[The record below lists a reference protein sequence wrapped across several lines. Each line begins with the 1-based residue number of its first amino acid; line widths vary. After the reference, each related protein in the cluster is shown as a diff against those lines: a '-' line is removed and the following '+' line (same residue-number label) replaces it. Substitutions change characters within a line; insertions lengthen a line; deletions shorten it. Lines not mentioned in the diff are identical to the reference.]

1 MGRANSRWDQAAP
14 QELYTH
20 RSMARCWAGG
30 DAARTS
36 PEGVPCVRLWHMSE
50 RTPQATQPPLPRRV
64 FCNRTLNMRS
74 IQAVGLDM
82 DYTLVHYEVEA
93 WERKAY
99 EHARRQ
105 LSKRGWPIDDLTFDP
120 ELACLGLVIDL
131 ELGNVVKVNR
141 FGHVRRAS
149 HGTRQLSRG
158 ECLKAYSETPVE
170 LSEDRWS
177 VMDTLF
183 SLSEACLY
191 MQLVDLLEKRKLAG
205 VMGYGELYHIVR
217 GALDATHMEGKLKAE
232 IMAAPDKYV
241 VLDEELPL
249 TLLDLKN
256 AGKSVLLITNSE
268 WEYTQAMMS
277 YALNRF
283 APDGDWRSFFDL
295 VVVQA
300 RKPSFFSNASP
311 VFKLMDKSGLCR
323 PEVGKLERGEVYIG
337 GNARLVE
344 DSLGIRGSDILYI
357 GDHIFAD
364 VYVSKDLLRWR
375 TALVV
380 RELEAELAEVSEFEK
395 KQELLNQWMSQKA
408 EWEFEFSQLRLELQ
422 RAHCG
427 YGDAPEVVEADHK
440 AAMKALRTKL
450 VALDQQITEQAR
462 EAGSIYN
469 QRWGQL
475 MRCGNDK
482 SHLARQVERY
492 ADLYMTRVSNLLA
505 YTPFMYYR
513 AARGTMPHDVG
524 LGDEWSES
532 EGV

>member
-1 MGRANSRWDQAAP
+1 
-14 QELYTH
+14 
-20 RSMARCWAGG
+20 
-30 DAARTS
+30 
-36 PEGVPCVRLWHMSE
+36 
-50 RTPQATQPPLPRRV
+50 
-64 FCNRTLNMRS
+64 MRS

-82 DYTLVHYEVEA
+82 DYTLVHYDVEA

-99 EHARRQ
+99 EHARAQ
-105 LSKRGWPIDDLTFDP
+105 LLRRGWPIEKLTFDP
-120 ELACLGLVIDL
+120 EMACLGLVIDL

-149 HGTRQLSRG
+149 HGTRQLSRS
-158 ECLKAYSETPVE
+158 EYKHAYSETPVE
-170 LSEDRWS
+170 LSDDRWS

-191 MQLVDLLEKRKLAG
+191 MQLVDLLEQRKLAD

-241 VLDEELPL
+241 VLDEQLPL

-277 YALNRF
+277 YAFNRY
-283 APDGDWRSFFDL
+283 APDGDWRNFFDL

-300 RKPSFFSNASP
+300 RKPSFFSDRSP
-311 VFKLMDKSGLCR
+311 VFRLMDPSGLCQ
-323 PEVGKLERGEVYIG
+323 PEVGKLARGQVYIG

-344 DSLGIRGSDILYI
+344 DSLGIRGDDILYI

-375 TALVV
+375 TGLVV
-380 RELEAELAEVSEFEK
+380 RELEAELAEVSEFEQ
-395 KQELLNQWMSQKA
+395 KQEQLNEWMSQKA
-408 EWEFEFSQLRLELQ
+408 AWEFEFSQLRLELQ
-422 RAHCG
+422 RARQS
-427 YGDAPEVVEADHK
+427 YGDAPELVEAEHK
-440 AAMKALRTKL
+440 AAMQSLRTKL
-450 VALDQQITEQAR
+450 VKLDLQVAELAR
-462 EAGSIYN
+462 ESGRIYSE
-469 QRWGQL
+469 RWGQL

-492 ADLYMTRVSNLLA
+492 ADLYMTRVSNLLP

-524 LGDEWSES
+524 LGDEWSD
-532 EGV
+532 G